1 MRRLFPSSLSLP
13 SRSAPR
19 SSSSSAFGRRGR
31 ALRGAALGLVAAV
44 AFGAAAC
51 GGGPDSKTP
60 ARLPLAEK
68 WLERAQSSFKSGDF
82 EDARE
87 AAKSALQ
94 AAPNDPDVKL
104 MNARIALARL
114 DYDDAVKLTEGMAT
128 TEVHALRGRAFW
140 YRGDLE
146 QAADELESM
155 LSDPNVKDEWAR
167 EVAGLARRG
176 VGRHPF
182 EIEGGMIGSVEMP
195 PAGPAMVVPCELE
208 GEQVLAMVATAS
220 GEVVLD
226 SNSRKEPAWVN
237 LRFGDHVEV
246 KDVPAITQ
254 DLSGLSR
261 QMGAP
266 IKLLLGVNLLRHTHA
281 TFDRRGD
288 QFVVRKN
295 ESATPPDA
303 TRVPLWYVRGGGML
317 VRAGLVQQSAEKS
330 VLLVDT
336 SSMFPLGLDD
346 ALWKK
351 AGVDLAKLT
360 PAAGAPNVKEGIIP
374 MVKFA
379 GFDLPQIPGV
389 EGAPVSD
396 LKASIDTDL
405 GGILGAGLLSLFRVT
420 FGDDGRFMW
429 LEADPAL
436 LAPTDRSGAPRPPA
450 DDSAASAGSARS
462 PSAPPSRPTPK
473 PSGPSPSGKAGGG
486 VSGSSSTGTGNGGKP

>member
-1 MRRLFPSSLSLP
+1 MRRLSLLP
-13 SRSAPR
+13 IAFLAA
-19 SSSSSAFGRRGR
+19 SSA
-31 ALRGAALGLVAAV
+31 A
-44 AFGAAAC
+44 AAAC
-51 GGGPDSKTP
+51 GPSTEAKAP
-60 ARLPLAEK
+60 SRPPLAAK
-68 WLERAQSSFKSGDF
+68 WFDRATASFKSGDF
-82 EDARE
+82 EDARD

-94 AAPNDPDVKL
+94 AAPTDPEVKL
-104 MNARIALARL
+104 LNARISLARL
-114 DYDDAVKLTEGMAT
+114 DYEDAIKLTEGMET
-128 TEVHALRGRAFW
+128 TEAHALRGRAFW

-146 QAADELESM
+146 QAADELEGM

-182 EIEGGMIGSVEMP
+182 EIEGGLVGAVEMP
-195 PAGPAMVVPCELE
+195 PAGPALVVPCELE
-208 GEQVLAMVATAS
+208 GEQVLAMIATAT

-226 SNSRKEPAWVN
+226 SNSRKEAAWVN
-237 LRFGDHVEV
+237 LRFGEHVEI

-266 IKLLLGVNLLRHTHA
+266 IKLLLGVNLLRHAHA

-295 ESATPPDA
+295 EPVAPPEA
-303 TRVPLWYVRGGGML
+303 TRVPLWYVRGGGMM
-317 VRAGLVQQSAEKS
+317 VRAGLAKNSPDKS

-336 SSMFPLGLDD
+336 SSMFPVALDD
-346 ALWKK
+346 ALWKR
-351 AGVDLAKLT
+351 AGVDLASLQT
-360 PAAGAPNVKEGIIP
+360 APGVANVKEGIVP

-396 LKASIDTDL
+396 LKASVDTDL
-405 GGILGAGLLSLFRVT
+405 GGILGAGLLALFRVT

-436 LAPTDRSGAPRPPA
+436 LTAPDRSGAPAPVSPPSSSAAPGPSKGPTVQTLPSSTPPA
-450 DDSAASAGSARS
+450 QKPAAS
-462 PSAPPSRPTPK
+462 PPPPGATTP
-473 PSGPSPSGKAGGG
+473 
-486 VSGSSSTGTGNGGKP
+486 GGKP

>member
-1 MRRLFPSSLSLP
+1 MRRLSLLPLSFLAISSIVAASCTP
-13 SRSAPR
+13 ASDARSA
-19 SSSSSAFGRRGR
+19 
-31 ALRGAALGLVAAV
+31 
-44 AFGAAAC
+44 
-51 GGGPDSKTP
+51 
-60 ARLPLAEK
+60 ARNPLAAK
-68 WLERAQSSFKSGDF
+68 WYDRGLGSFKSGDF
-82 EDARE
+82 DDARD

-94 AAPNDPDVKL
+94 AAPNDTDVKL
-104 MNARIALARL
+104 LNARISLARL
-114 DYDDAVKLTEGMAT
+114 DYEDAIKLTEGMET
-128 TEVHALRGRAFW
+128 TDAHALRGRAFW

-146 QAADELESM
+146 QAADELEGM

-176 VGRHPF
+176 IGRHPF
-182 EIEGGMIGSVEMP
+182 EIEGGLVGSVEMP
-195 PAGPAMVVPCELE
+195 PAGPALVVPCELE
-208 GEQVLAMVATAS
+208 GEQVLAMIATAT

-237 LRFGDHVEV
+237 LRFGEHVEI

-266 IKLLLGVNLLRHTHA
+266 IKLLLGVNLLRHAHA

-295 ESATPPDA
+295 DPVAPPDA
-303 TRVPLWYVRGGGML
+303 TRVPLWYVRGGGMM
-317 VRAGLVQQSAEKS
+317 VRAGLIPHSPEKS

-336 SSMFPLGLDD
+336 SSMFPVGLDD

-351 AGVDLAKLT
+351 AGVDLATLT
-360 PAAGAPNVKEGIIP
+360 AAPGTANVKEGIVP

-389 EGAPVSD
+389 EGAPLSD
-396 LKASIDTDL
+396 LKSSVDTDL
-405 GGILGAGLLSLFRVT
+405 GGILGAGLLALFRVT

-436 LAPTDRSGAPRPPA
+436 LTAPDRSGAPQSGSMGPNAGP
-450 DDSAASAGSARS
+450 AGSA
-462 PSAPPSRPTPK
+462 APAA
-473 PSGPSPSGKAGGG
+473 PSPPPAKAPAKVPAK
-486 VSGSSSTGTGNGGKP
+486 VSPPGTTTPGAKP

>member
-1 MRRLFPSSLSLP
+1 MRRTSRLPLTRFCSWLLPALS
-13 SRSAPR
+13 
-19 SSSSSAFGRRGR
+19 
-31 ALRGAALGLVAAV
+31 VAAV
-44 AFGAAAC
+44 AC
-51 GGGPDSKTP
+51 GSGSDAKTP
-60 ARLPLAEK
+60 SRSPLAAK
-68 WLERAQSSFKSGDF
+68 WLDRAQTSFKSGDF

-94 AAPNDPDVKL
+94 AAPNDPEVKL
-104 MNARIALARL
+104 INARIALARL
-114 DYDDAVKLTEGMAT
+114 DYEDAIKLTEGMET
-128 TEVHALRGRAFW
+128 TETHALRGRAFW

-176 VGRHPF
+176 IGRHPF
-182 EIEGGMIGSVEMP
+182 EIEGGLVGSVEMP
-195 PAGPAMVVPCELE
+195 AAGPALVVPCELE
-208 GEQVLAMVATAS
+208 GEQVLALIATAT

-237 LRFGDHVEV
+237 LRFGEHVEV

-295 ESATPPDA
+295 EPAAPPDA

-317 VRAGLVQQSAEKS
+317 VRAGVAQQSPEKS

-336 SSMFPLGLDD
+336 SSMFPVGLED

-360 PAAGAPNVKEGIIP
+360 PSAGSPNVKEGIVP
-374 MVKFA
+374 VVRFA

-396 LKASIDTDL
+396 IKASLDTDL

-420 FGDDGRFMW
+420 FGDEGRFLW

-436 LAPTDRSGAPRPPA
+436 LAPPDRSGPPKPPSAPEPA
-450 DDSAASAGSARS
+450 NTARS
-462 PSAPPSRPTPK
+462 PSAPPTRPT
-473 PSGPSPSGKAGGG
+473 SGSSPSGSPG
-486 VSGSSSTGTGNGGKP
+486 SGNKPPGATP

>member
-1 MRRLFPSSLSLP
+1 MRRPSVSLFSPLSSLP
-13 SRSAPR
+13 SRLFLAP
-19 SSSSSAFGRRGR
+19 
-31 ALRGAALGLVAAV
+31 LVALSALSL
-44 AFGAAAC
+44 GGAAC
-51 GGGPDSKTP
+51 GPAMDAKAP
-60 ARLPLAEK
+60 ARPPLAAK
-68 WLERAQSSFKSGDF
+68 WFDRALASYKAGDF
-82 EDARE
+82 EDARD

-94 AAPNDPDVKL
+94 ASPTDPDVKIL
-104 MNARIALARL
+104 NARIALARL
-114 DYDDAVKLTEGMAT
+114 DYDEAIKLTEGMQST
-128 TEVHALRGRAFW
+128 DVHALRGRAFW

-146 QAADELESM
+146 QAADELEAM
-155 LSDPNVKDEWAR
+155 LGDPNVKDDWAR

-195 PAGPAMVVPCELE
+195 PAGPALVVPCELE
-208 GEQVLAMVATAS
+208 GEQVLAMIATAS

-226 SNSRKEPAWVN
+226 SNARKEPAWVN
-237 LRFGDHVEV
+237 LRFGGNVEI

-266 IKLLLGVNLLRHTHA
+266 IKLLLGVNLLRHAHA

-295 ESATPPDA
+295 DPVAPPEA
-303 TRVPLWYVRGGGML
+303 TRVPLWYVRGGGMM
-317 VRAGLVQQSAEKS
+317 VRAGLTPHSPEKS

-336 SSMFPLGLDD
+336 SSMFPVGLDD

-351 AGVDLAKLT
+351 AGVDVASLT
-360 PAAGAPNVKEGIIP
+360 PAPGTANVKEGIVP
-374 MVKFA
+374 MVRFA

-389 EGAPVSD
+389 EGAPLSD
-396 LKASIDTDL
+396 LKSSVDTDL
-405 GGILGAGLLSLFRVT
+405 GGILGAGLLALFRVT

-436 LAPTDRSGAPRPPA
+436 LTAPDRSGAPQSGAGSMGP
-450 DDSAASAGSARS
+450 SAAPAGSTAPAASS
-462 PSAPPSRPTPK
+462 PPSPKAPAKLSAPGTTTPGAK
-473 PSGPSPSGKAGGG
+473 P
-486 VSGSSSTGTGNGGKP
+486 

>member
-1 MRRLFPSSLSLP
+1 MKQFFVPFALRRS
-13 SRSAPR
+13 SRSVLSYRAPLCAGLLCVG
-19 SSSSSAFGRRGR
+19 SLAS
-31 ALRGAALGLVAAV
+31 LGSV
-44 AFGAAAC
+44 AC
-51 GGGPDSKTP
+51 GTGPDAKGP
-60 ARLPLAEK
+60 ARPPLAAK
-68 WLERAQSSFKSGDF
+68 WLDRAQTSFKAGDF
-82 EDARE
+82 EDARD

-94 AAPNDPDVKL
+94 AAPNDTEVKL
-104 MNARIALARL
+104 INARIALARL
-114 DYDDAVKLTEGMAT
+114 DYDDAVKLTEGMET

-146 QAADELESM
+146 QAADELEAM
-155 LSDPNVKDEWAR
+155 LSDPNVKDDWAR

-182 EIEGGMIGSVEMP
+182 DIEGGLIGSVEMP
-195 PAGPAMVVPCELE
+195 PAGPALVVPVELE
-208 GEQVLAMVATAS
+208 GEQVLAMIATAT

-237 LRFGDHVEV
+237 LRFGEHVEI

-266 IKLLLGVNLLRHTHA
+266 IKLLLGVNLLRHAHA

-288 QFVVRKN
+288 QFIVRKN
-295 ESATPPDA
+295 EPAAPPDA

-317 VRAGLVQQSAEKS
+317 VRAGVAQQPNDKS

-336 SSMFPLGLDD
+336 SSMFPVGLEDG
-346 ALWKK
+346 LWKK

-360 PAAGAPNVKEGIIP
+360 PAAGSTTIKEGIVPI
-374 MVKFA
+374 VRFA

-396 LKASIDTDL
+396 IKASVDMDL
-405 GGILGAGLLSLFRVT
+405 GGILGAGLLALFRVT

-436 LAPTDRSGAPRPPA
+436 LAPPDRSGAPSGRAPEGAPGPA
-450 DDSAASAGSARS
+450 PA
-462 PSAPPSRPTPK
+462 SAPPSAP
-473 PSGPSPSGKAGGG
+473 A
-486 VSGSSSTGTGNGGKP
+486 SSTRPPAKAPGAATPGAKP

>member
-1 MRRLFPSSLSLP
+1 MRRFPRSLSSLSL
-13 SRSAPR
+13 
-19 SSSSSAFGRRGR
+19 AF
-31 ALRGAALGLVAAV
+31 LAALAVSAV
-44 AFGAAAC
+44 AC
-51 GGGPDSKTP
+51 GSGPDPKTP
-60 ARLPLAEK
+60 NRSPLAAK
-68 WLERAQSSFKSGDF
+68 WLDRAQASFKTGDF

-87 AAKSALQ
+87 SAKSALQ
-94 AAPNDPDVKL
+94 AAPTDPEVKL
-104 MNARIALARL
+104 ISARIALARL
-114 DYDDAVKLTEGMAT
+114 DYDDAIKLTDGMET

-146 QAADELESM
+146 QAADELEGM
-155 LSDPNVKDEWAR
+155 LSDPNVKDPWAR

-182 EIEGGMIGSVEMP
+182 EISGGMIGSVEMP
-195 PAGPAMVVPCELE
+195 AAGPALVVPCELE
-208 GEQVLAMVATAS
+208 GEQVLAMIATAT

-237 LRFGDHVEV
+237 LRFGEHVEI

-266 IKLLLGVNLLRHTHA
+266 IKLLLGVNLLRHAHA

-295 ESATPPDA
+295 EPAAPPDA

-317 VRAGLVQQSAEKS
+317 VRAGVSPQSPEKS

-336 SSMFPLGLDD
+336 SSMFPVGLDD

-360 PAAGAPNVKEGIIP
+360 PAVGTANVREGIVP
-374 MVKFA
+374 VVKFA

-389 EGAPVSD
+389 EGAPVAD
-396 LKASIDTDL
+396 LKASTDTEL
-405 GGILGAGLLSLFRVT
+405 GGVLGAGLLALFRVT
-420 FGDDGRFMW
+420 FGDEGRFMW

-436 LAPTDRSGAPRPPA
+436 LAPTDRSAPPRSRSPEGARPSESPA
-450 DDSAASAGSARS
+450 APAGSARS
-462 PSAPPSRPTPK
+462 PSSPPTRPAPGAKTPGAK
-473 PSGPSPSGKAGGG
+473 P
-486 VSGSSSTGTGNGGKP
+486 

>member
-1 MRRLFPSSLSLP
+1 MRFSRLSTFGVARVTRVTLVARVACLGALSLS
-13 SRSAPR
+13 
-19 SSSSSAFGRRGR
+19 
-31 ALRGAALGLVAAV
+31 
-44 AFGAAAC
+44 AAAC
-51 GGGPDSKTP
+51 ASSPDAKGP
-60 ARLPLAEK
+60 ARPPLAAK
-68 WLERAQSSFKSGDF
+68 WLDRAQASFKSGDF
-82 EDARE
+82 EDAHD

-94 AAPNDPDVKL
+94 AAPNDPEVKL
-104 MNARIALARL
+104 INARVALARL
-114 DYDDAVKLTEGMAT
+114 DYDDAIKLTEGTET
-128 TEVHALRGRAFW
+128 TETHALRGRAFW

-146 QAADELESM
+146 QAADELEAM
-155 LSDPNVKDEWAR
+155 LTDPNVKDEWAR

-176 VGRHPF
+176 IGRHPF

-195 PAGPAMVVPCELE
+195 PAGPALVVPCELE
-208 GEQVLAMVATAS
+208 GEQVLAMIATAT

-237 LRFGDHVEV
+237 LRFGEHVEV

-266 IKLLLGVNLLRHTHA
+266 IKLLLGVNFLRHAHA

-295 ESATPPDA
+295 EPAAPPEA

-317 VRAGLVQQSAEKS
+317 VRAGVSQQSPEKS

-336 SSMFPLGLDD
+336 SSMFPIGLDD

-351 AGVDLAKLT
+351 AGVDLAKLSS
-360 PAAGAPNVKEGIIP
+360 AGGTANVKEGIVPI
-374 MVKFA
+374 VRFA

-389 EGAPVSD
+389 EGAPVAE
-396 LKASIDTDL
+396 LKASLDTDL
-405 GGILGAGLLSLFRVT
+405 GGILGAGLLALFRVT
-420 FGDDGRFMW
+420 FGDEGRFMW

-436 LAPTDRSGAPRPPA
+436 LAAPGREGAPASRGGEGAPGGSGSPA
-450 DDSAASAGSARS
+450 GTARS
-462 PSAPPSRPTPK
+462 PSSPPSRT
-473 PSGPSPSGKAGGG
+473 
-486 VSGSSSTGTGNGGKP
+486 GSSPQAPGAKPGATP